1 VNLAVTAESAM
12 KLFRRT
18 SHPLFVEDQHYDWG
32 KKSNSSGKFVWTL
45 LLVAGVIGFMMYVI
59 P

>member
-1 VNLAVTAESAM
+1 M

-18 SHPLFVEDQHYDWG
+18 SNPLFVEDQHYDWG
-32 KKSNSSGKFVWTL
+32 KKSNPAGKFIWTL
-45 LLVAGVIGFMMYVI
+45 LLVAGVIGFIMLVI

>member
-1 VNLAVTAESAM
+1 M

-18 SHPLFVEDQHYDWG
+18 SNPLFVEDQHYDWG
-32 KKSNSSGKFVWTL
+32 KKSNPVGKLFWTL
-45 LLVAGVIGFMMYVI
+45 LLVAGVIGFIMLVI

>member
-1 VNLAVTAESAM
+1 M
-12 KLFRRT
+12 KFFRKT

-32 KKSNSSGKFVWTL
+32 KKSNPVGKIFLTL
-45 LLVAGVIGFMMYVI
+45 LLLAGVIGFMMFMA